1 MIMTKKRWIALAI
14 VAVVVVGSL
23 GLIKLFPFWAT
34 LACLVSVVAGF
45 AAGYLFKKDI
55 IKEVEKVVEVVKE
68 VPVRATK
75 KTIKKA

>member
-1 MIMTKKRWIALAI
+1 MTKKRWIAVAI
-14 VAVVVVGSL
+14 VAAVVVGSL

-34 LACLVSVVAGF
+34 LACLVSVIAGF
-45 AAGYLFKKDI
+45 AAGYLFKRDI

>member
-1 MIMTKKRWIALAI
+1 MNTKRWIALAI

-45 AAGYLFKKDI
+45 TAGYLFKKDI

-75 KTIKKA
+75 KIIKKA

>member
-1 MIMTKKRWIALAI
+1 MNTKRWIALAI

-34 LACLVSVVAGF
+34 LACLVSAIAGF
-45 AAGYLFKKDI
+45 AAGYLFQRDI
-55 IKEVEKVVEVVKE
+55 IKEAEKVVEVVKE

>member
-1 MIMTKKRWIALAI
+1 MTKKRWISLAI

-34 LACLVSVVAGF
+34 LACLVSMIAGF

>member
-1 MIMTKKRWIALAI
+1 MTKKRWIALAI

-34 LACLVSVVAGF
+34 LACLVSMIAGF
-45 AAGYLFKKDI
+45 TAGYLFKKDI

-75 KTIKKA
+75 KTNKKA

>member
-1 MIMTKKRWIALAI
+1 MTKKRWISLAI

-34 LACLVSVVAGF
+34 LACLVSVIAGF
-45 AAGYLFKKDI
+45 AAGYLFKRDI

-68 VPVRATK
+68 VPVKATK

>member
-1 MIMTKKRWIALAI
+1 MNTKRWIALAI

-34 LACLVSVVAGF
+34 LACLVSVIAGF

-68 VPVRATK
+68 VPVKATK
-75 KTIKKA
+75 KTTKKA

>member
-1 MIMTKKRWIALAI
+1 MTKKRWISLAI

-34 LACLVSVVAGF
+34 LACLVSVIAGF
-45 AAGYLFKKDI
+45 AAGYLFKRDI

-75 KTIKKA
+75 KTVKKA

>member
-1 MIMTKKRWIALAI
+1 MNTKRWIALAI

-34 LACLVSVVAGF
+34 LACLVSMVAGF

-55 IKEVEKVVEVVKE
+55 IKRGRKGS
-68 VPVRATK
+68 
-75 KTIKKA
+75 

>member
-1 MIMTKKRWIALAI
+1 MTKKRWISLAI

>member
-1 MIMTKKRWIALAI
+1 MNAKRWIALAI

-34 LACLVSVVAGF
+34 LACLVSVLAGF

-55 IKEVEKVVEVVKE
+55 VKEVVKE
-68 VPVRATK
+68 IPIKATK
-75 KTIKKA
+75 KTTKKA

>member
-1 MIMTKKRWIALAI
+1 MNTKRWIALAI

-34 LACLVSVVAGF
+34 LACLVSMIAGF
-45 AAGYLFKKDI
+45 TAGYLFKKDI